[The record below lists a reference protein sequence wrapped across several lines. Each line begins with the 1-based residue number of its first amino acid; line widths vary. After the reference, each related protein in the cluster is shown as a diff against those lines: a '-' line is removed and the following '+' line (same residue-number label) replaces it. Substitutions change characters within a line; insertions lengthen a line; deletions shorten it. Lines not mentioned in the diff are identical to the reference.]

1 MIRLATEN
9 DLPEILEI
17 YGPYVLTT
25 TASFE
30 YAVPTPEEFTARF
43 RSITEQFPWIVW
55 EEDGQIL
62 GYAYASAPFHRAA
75 YRWCAESSIYLR
87 PDAHRRG
94 IGKKLQLTL
103 EEILKLQGYAVV
115 YAVITS
121 ENESSL
127 AFHRALGY
135 AFTAEMPG
143 CGYKFGRNL
152 GITWLEKRL
161 FSEIIPGDFPVV
173 CRDIVKNNNFFV
185 HILAK
190 IPLS

>member
-1 MIRLATEN
+1 MIRLATEA

-17 YGPYVLTT
+17 YGPYILNT

-30 YAVPTPEEFTARF
+30 YTVPTMAEFTTRF
-43 RSITEQFPWIVW
+43 RDITEQFPWIVW
-55 EEDGQIL
+55 EEDGRIL
-62 GYAYASAPFHRAA
+62 GYAYASHPFHRAA
-75 YRWCAESSIYLR
+75 YRWCAESSIYVR
-87 PDAHRRG
+87 QSAHGKG

-103 EEILKLQGYAVV
+103 EEILKQQGYAVI

-121 ENESSL
+121 ENEGSL
-127 AFHRALGY
+127 AFHRRLGY
-135 AFTAEMPG
+135 TFTAEMPD

-161 FSEIIPGDFPVV
+161 FSGGIPSEFPTA
-173 CRDIVKNNNFFV
+173 CRHIVKNNNFIV
-185 HILAK
+185 RILDK

>member
-1 MIRLATEN
+1 MIRLATES

-17 YGPYVLTT
+17 YGPYILNT

-30 YAVPTPEEFTARF
+30 YTVPSLEEFTARF
-43 RSITEQFPWIVW
+43 RGITEQFPWLVW
-55 EEDGQIL
+55 EENGRIL
-62 GYAYASAPFHRAA
+62 GYAYASHPFHRAA

-87 PDAHRRG
+87 PETRGKG
-94 IGKKLQLTL
+94 IGKRLQLTL
-103 EEILKLQGYAVV
+103 EEVLRQQGYAVV

-121 ENESSL
+121 ENEGSL

-135 AFTAEMPG
+135 TFTAEMPG

-161 FSEIIPGDFPVV
+161 FSGGIPSDFPVP
-173 CRDIVKNNNFFV
+173 CFRIVKNNNFFV

>member
-1 MIRLATEN
+1 MIRLATEA

-17 YGPYVLTT
+17 YGPYILNT

-30 YAVPTPEEFTARF
+30 YTVPTLSEFTDRF
-43 RSITEQFPWIVW
+43 RGITAQFPWIVW
-55 EEDGQIL
+55 EEDSRIL

-75 YRWCAESSIYLR
+75 YRWCAESSIYVR
-87 PDAHRRG
+87 PEAHGRG
-94 IGKKLQLTL
+94 VGKTLQLVL
-103 EEILKLQGYAVV
+103 EEILKQQGYAVV

-121 ENESSL
+121 ENEGSL
-127 AFHRALGY
+127 AFHKALGY
-135 AFTAEMPG
+135 TFTAQMPG

-161 FSEIIPGDFPVV
+161 FSGGFPMDFPVAWNH
-173 CRDIVKNNNFFV
+173 IVKNNNFLV

>member
-1 MIRLATEN
+1 MIRLATET

-17 YGPYVLTT
+17 YGPYILNT

-30 YAVPTPEEFTARF
+30 YTVPTMAEFTTRF
-43 RSITEQFPWIVW
+43 RDITEQFPWIVW
-55 EEDGQIL
+55 EENGQIL
-62 GYAYASAPFHRAA
+62 GYADASHPFHRAA
-75 YRWCAESSIYLR
+75 YRGCAESSIYVR
-87 PDAHRRG
+87 QAAHGKG

-103 EEILKLQGYAVV
+103 EEILKQQGYAVI

-121 ENESSL
+121 ENEGSL
-127 AFHRALGY
+127 AFHRRLGY
-135 AFTAEMPG
+135 TFTAEMPG

-161 FSEIIPGDFPVV
+161 FSGGIPSEFPTA
-173 CRDIVKNNNFFV
+173 CRHIVKNNNFIV
-185 HILAK
+185 HILDK